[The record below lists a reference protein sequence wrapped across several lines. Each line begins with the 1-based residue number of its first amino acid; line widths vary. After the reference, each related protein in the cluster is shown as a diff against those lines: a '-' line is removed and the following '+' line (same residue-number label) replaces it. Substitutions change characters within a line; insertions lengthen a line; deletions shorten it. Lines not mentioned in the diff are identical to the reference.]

1 MVLISSSPS
10 SFPTPGP
17 IAPSISELEKGFHFG
32 SNVVSLIFQG
42 FNIFSYDNFSGY
54 QGFIPTL
61 PATNLNYGRP
71 SSLIDPGRRLQFGLR
86 FGF

>member
-1 MVLISSSPS
+1 MEKTFRFLNTNQIS
-10 SFPTPGP
+10 
-17 IAPSISELEKGFHFG
+17 
-32 SNVVSLIFQG
+32 VIFQG

-61 PATNLNYGRP
+61 PATNPNFGRP

-86 FGF
+86 YGF